1 MTYNCIICFGSLLS
15 DPNESAAA
23 APCGHVFH
31 NNCIRP
37 WINQS
42 KKCPLCKKTATL
54 RHLVAPLY
62 FSTTEDNEPGESA
75 SSSSSDLTRRTR
87 DLQVQLASSNREV
100 ESLRNELQLI
110 RRQNADHILEIE
122 AQNKKIRSMTNSMRY
137 LKQVKRVADIDDY
150 LSSPTSQSFM
160 KSLQHQPHDQLI
172 TTLGGLEYRYKEA
185 VRGRD
190 SAESKLAINERA
202 VNSLKAKNEKLK
214 DRLKEYEKGQGAL
227 RNRPRRKYAN
237 VIVLDSE
244 DEGEEADVRNE
255 IEDIAPQQEDKQ
267 KQRQSTEN
275 HNNHQT
281 LEQSNQIED
290 HTSNQPASQSTS
302 TIGNPL
308 FRGIARDL
316 ALLSDDEEYA
326 VEEHVSPM
334 HNRFQYK
341 RLNNELQLQAAGQSP
356 KRLKTPSGHN
366 SSLTIPDD
374 DVF

>member
-15 DPNESAAA
+15 DQNDSAAA

-54 RHLVAPLY
+54 RQLVAPLY
-62 FSTTEDNEPGESA
+62 FSTTEDNESTENA
-75 SSSSSDLTRRTR
+75 SSDANKRTR
-87 DLQVQLASSNREV
+87 DLQVQLASSKREI
-100 ESLRNELQLI
+100 ESLQNEIQSI
-110 RRQNADHILEIE
+110 RRQNANNMLTVES
-122 AQNKKIRSMTNSMRY
+122 QNKKIKTMTNSMRY

-160 KSLQHQPHDQLI
+160 RSLQNQSHDQLI
-172 TTLGGLEYRYKEA
+172 TSLGGLEYRYKEA

-190 SAESKLAINERA
+190 NAESKLAVNERV
-202 VNSLKAKNEKLK
+202 VNSLKAKNERLK
-214 DRLKEYEKGQGAL
+214 ERLKEYEKGQGAL

-244 DEGEEADVRNE
+244 DEGEELNT
-255 IEDIAPQQEDKQ
+255 EDNTSRQEH
-267 KQRQSTEN
+267 RQMQGEPTED
-275 HNNHQT
+275 HHEL
-281 LEQSNQIED
+281 LEQQKPEQLNELQPRQMSQTANQSSSI
-290 HTSNQPASQSTS
+290 
-302 TIGNPL
+302 IGNTL
-308 FRGIARDL
+308 YRGIARDL
-316 ALLSDDEEYA
+316 AMLSDDEEYG

-341 RLNNELQLQAAGQSP
+341 RVNNDLQLQAANQSP
-356 KRLKTPSGHN
+356 KRLKTPSGY
-366 SSLTIPDD
+366 SSNLTIPDD
-374 DVF
+374 DVI